1 MEICRAYKDEVSYLK
16 YEESYFH
23 NTAIIAKYKGNIVGV
38 LEYNILDFKTAQI
51 VNISIFNEKVKD
63 EALKELVEEISYW
76 NPYLK
81 EYIYKEKNGNITV
94 KDLNTLGFI
103 KKENWVKLINNNI
116 KVFKI
121 YMKDIKVEQ
130 LTVERDKLKNVERWI
145 KTPETIIITYVLMKD
160 KIVPIDGYS
169 RLIAAYK
176 KGFSYVYGYLENEKD
191 VNMDFFKTCI
201 KWCENEGIFNIDDL
215 SKRIV
220 SKEEH
225 KKIWVDRCRKYFENN

>member
-1 MEICRAYKDEVSYLK
+1 MK
-16 YEESYFH
+16 
-23 NTAIIAKYKGNIVGV
+23 
-38 LEYNILDFKTAQI
+38 FKTAQI
-51 VNISIFNEKVKD
+51 VNISIFNEKIKD
-63 EALKELVEEISYW
+63 EILKGLIEEISYW
-76 NPYLK
+76 DPYLK
-81 EYIYKEKNGNITV
+81 EYIYKENNGNITV

-130 LTVERDKLKNVERWI
+130 LTVDRDKLKNVERWI
-145 KTPETIIITYVLMKD
+145 NAPENIIITCVLMND

-176 KGFSYVYGYLENEKD
+176 KGFPYVYGYLENEKD
-191 VNMDFFKTCI
+191 VNMDFLKTCI
-201 KWCENEGIFNIDDL
+201 KWCENEGIFTIDDL
-215 SKRIV
+215 NNRIV

-225 KKIWVDRCRKYFENN
+225 KKIWVYRCRKYFENN